1 MENVVFE
8 KDLTFTQLTPYFMFS
23 PQSSSFIVSSLR
35 VIALLHILVIAK
47 DIPSIIL
54 TLAMLCPFSIY
65 VN

>member
-1 MENVVFE
+1 
-8 KDLTFTQLTPYFMFS
+8 MFS